1 MTLRALEVYSYPIRK
16 PTVISVVNK
25 NVITII
31 EKSVESL
38 YWHLS
43 IVCLLKKHVSV
54 NYI

>member
-1 MTLRALEVYSYPIRK
+1 MTLRALKVYSYPIRK

-31 EKSVESL
+31 EKSVEAL
-38 YWHLS
+38 CWHIS